1 MKAFVELQFV
11 YCPLLCMFPGKKAN
25 SKINYIYES
34 VLNPVYRNSVQS
46 IKGLLKLDK
55 SSIIDHIIILP
66 PAMEL
71 YKVKK

>member
-11 YCPLLCMFPGKKAN
+11 YCPLLCIFPGKKAN

-55 SSIIDHIIILP
+55 LSIIDHIIILP
-66 PAMEL
+66 PAIEL